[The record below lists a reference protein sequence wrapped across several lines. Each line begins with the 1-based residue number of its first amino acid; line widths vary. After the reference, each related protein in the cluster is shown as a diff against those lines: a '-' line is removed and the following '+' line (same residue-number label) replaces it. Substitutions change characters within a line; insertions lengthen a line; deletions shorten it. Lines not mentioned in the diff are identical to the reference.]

1 MVRARRL
8 TPESLIAAMEAGNFY
23 ASTGVRLKDIKFD
36 GARLS
41 IEIEPEA
48 GVTYTTL
55 FIGTRRNYD
64 KRTEPVIGQNAKEL
78 IGLHR
83 YSKDVGATLAEVK
96 GASPSYTLKGD
107 ELYVR
112 VKIIS
117 SKPQANPYK
126 AGDLE
131 TAWTQPV
138 VLKAK

>member
-1 MVRARRL
+1 M
-8 TPESLIAAMEAGNFY
+8 
-23 ASTGVRLKDIKFD
+23 
-36 GARLS
+36 
-41 IEIEPEA
+41 
-48 GVTYTTL
+48 TYTTR

-64 KRTEPVIGQNAKEL
+64 KRTEPLVDRNGEEFF
-78 IGLHR
+78 GLRR

-96 GASPSYTLKGD
+96 GAAASYTLRDD

-112 VKIIS
+112 AKIIS

-138 VLKAK
+138 VLKVK